1 LHELVDAG
9 DLGERFLGR
18 FFDSTE
24 DVENP
29 TFKAAP

>member
-1 LHELVDAG
+1 LHELVDAS

-29 TFKAAP
+29 TFKAVP